1 MRRGILPI
9 RVNAWL
15 VLTISLL
22 GAIVLSTLVRE
33 KIAAQE
39 PLAEPPQ
46 GQTYVGTKE
55 CAACHFEQFMTWRAT
70 PHAKAFD
77 IMPEKYRADA
87 SCLKCHSTGFGEPT
101 GFKSLQQTPNLLAVG
116 GDFTVEMM
124 QVGKRIPE
132 RRSILWL
139 GADTLALPFADDT
152 FDAVTSGF
160 LMRNVIDVPG
170 AFREQMRVTKPGG
183 RVVVLE
189 SSPPKQNV
197 LRPFITIHL
206 NYVIPTL
213 GKLITGEA
221 DAYRY
226 LPDSTRQFQ
235 SPGSLAEIMRQTG
248 LTNVTYKLF
257 MFGTIAVHV
266 GQKKEREIE
275 SISNL

>member
-1 MRRGILPI
+1 MAHLEGQERARYVQSMFARIAGRYDTMNRLMTGGQDLKWRRYVIEQAQLPAGG
-9 RVNAWL
+9 R
-15 VLTISLL
+15 LL
-22 GAIVLSTLVRE
+22 D
-33 KIAAQE
+33 IA
-39 PLAEPPQ
+39 
-46 GQTYVGTKE
+46 TGTG
-55 CAACHFEQFMTWRAT
+55 
-70 PHAKAFD
+70 D
-77 IMPEKYRADA
+77 IAYE
-87 SCLKCHSTGFGEPT
+87 G
-101 GFKSLQQTPNLLAVG
+101 LQQTPDLLAVG

-132 RRSILWL
+132 RWSILWV

-160 LMRNVIDVPG
+160 LMRNVIDVPA

-197 LRPFITIHL
+197 LRPFIAIHL

-235 SPGSLAEIMRQTG
+235 SPESLAEIMRQTG
-248 LTNVTYKLF
+248 FTNVTYKLF

-266 GQKKEREIE
+266 GQKKAIG
-275 SISNL
+275 N